1 IVSSSPSRKTAMM
14 RKPMLLFGTSGVA
27 FVIFLF
33 IYQLE
38 NLRDRRGTMH
48 NWLWLFKYRKSLNLC
63 QPAAVFRSFSVFVV
77 VERILKLH
85 EPRKALLRET
95 CLKNKMYSEG
105 KENWEDMPV
114 HELDFLVVDDNHGI
128 IYCFVPKVA
137 CTNWKRVMVALHKNS
152 TGPYEDPLSIPPES
166 VHDNE
171 VLAFL
176 SDFPKPERI
185 VRSCLSIHYTK
196 FLFVRN
202 PFVRLISAF
211 RDKFQKRNN
220 LFYRSTSR
228 HILKKYGNISD
239 PPASVDEAFDSGL
252 HVSFSNF
259 IQFLVDPEMEKDEPF
274 EPHWKQMHRLCHPCL
289 IDYDFIGHQE
299 TLQMDVEHL
308 LTILNLE
315 NDITFPTSPENISA
329 QDDLSNW
336 FGVLPLEDRRK
347 LYKIY
352 EPDFELFG
360 YPKPEELL
368 QD

>member
-1 IVSSSPSRKTAMM
+1 MM

-38 NLRDRRGTMH
+38 NLRDRRA
-48 NWLWLFKYRKSLNLC
+48 
-63 QPAAVFRSFSVFVV
+63 Q
-77 VERILKLH
+77 RILKLH
-85 EPRKALLRET
+85 DPRKALLRET

-105 KENWEDMPV
+105 KENWEDMPA

-171 VLAFL
+171 VLTFL

-185 VRSCLSIHYTK
+185 ARMKHYTK

-220 LFYRSTSR
+220 VVYQRTSR

-259 IQFLVDPEMEKDEPF
+259 IQFLVDPETEKDEPF
-274 EPHWKQMHRLCHPCL
+274 ESHWKQMHRLCHPCL

-347 LYKIY
+347 LYKTY

>member
-1 IVSSSPSRKTAMM
+1 MK
-14 RKPMLLFGTSGVA
+14 
-27 FVIFLF
+27 
-33 IYQLE
+33 
-38 NLRDRRGTMH
+38 
-48 NWLWLFKYRKSLNLC
+48 
-63 QPAAVFRSFSVFVV
+63 
-77 VERILKLH
+77 
-85 EPRKALLRET
+85 
-95 CLKNKMYSEG
+95 
-105 KENWEDMPV
+105 
-114 HELDFLVVDDNHGI
+114 
-128 IYCFVPKVA
+128 
-137 CTNWKRVMVALHKNS
+137 
-152 TGPYEDPLSIPPES
+152 
-166 VHDNE
+166 
-171 VLAFL
+171 
-176 SDFPKPERI
+176 
-185 VRSCLSIHYTK
+185 HYTK